1 MSAHA
6 EVMDLVA
13 QMKSAEQPF
22 VLATVVRTVSVTAAK
37 AGAKAIIRPDGT
49 IVAGWIGG
57 GCARGAV
64 LKAAREALLDGE
76 PRMVSVQ
83 PENLLAELGVKP
95 GDNREGIRFASNM
108 CPSKGT
114 MDIFVEPVLPHP
126 SLVIFGASP
135 VAMSLAAQ
143 ARQLGYH
150 VTLAA
155 PAADIAAEPDAHVIV
170 DGFAPRYLNE
180 ARRFVVVSTQGKGD
194 EAALRAAL
202 AIKAEYHA
210 FVGSRRKM
218 AALREKLVAGGIA
231 REAIDR
237 VKAPAGL
244 DLGAITPEEI
254 AMSILAEITVERR
267 RGQRAANPVPANK
280 DSTMQM
286 NDSQRIPAP
295 KEKVWAALNDPEI
308 LKQCIPGCQSLDMSS
323 ADRDDRDRRVQ
334 GRAGEGDLRR
344 QGDAVRSRSAE
355 QLSDFGRGLRRR
367 CRLCKRRRA
376 VRLEAE
382 GPDVTVLHYDVDAQI
397 GGKLAQLGSRLIDST
412 AKKLAGEFFASFGQV
427 VGGTAA
433 APAEAAPKGWLG
445 KLTGAV

>member
-1 MSAHA
+1 MTKHV

-13 QMKSAEQPF
+13 QLKAAEEAF

-64 LKAAREALLDGE
+64 LKAARDALADGE

-95 GDNREGIRFASNM
+95 GENRDGVRFASNM

-114 MDIFVEPVLPHP
+114 MDVFVEPVLPHP
-126 SLVIFGASP
+126 SLVILGGSP
-135 VAMSLAAQ
+135 VALSLAAQ

-150 VTLAA
+150 VTVAA
-155 PAADIAAEPDAHVIV
+155 PAADLTDTPDADMLI
-170 DGFAPRYLNE
+170 DGFALDRLHE

-194 EAALRAAL
+194 EAALRMAVKTEAA
-202 AIKAEYHA
+202 YHA

-218 AALREKLVAGGIA
+218 AALRDKLIGEGIDA
-231 REAIDR
+231 AALDR

-267 RGQRAANPVPANK
+267 RGQR
-280 DSTMQM
+280 
-286 NDSQRIPAP
+286 
-295 KEKVWAALNDPEI
+295 
-308 LKQCIPGCQSLDMSS
+308 G
-323 ADRDDRDRRVQ
+323 
-334 GRAGEGDLRR
+334 
-344 QGDAVRSRSAE
+344 
-355 QLSDFGRGLRRR
+355 
-367 CRLCKRRRA
+367 
-376 VRLEAE
+376 
-382 GPDVTVLHYDVDAQI
+382 
-397 GGKLAQLGSRLIDST
+397 
-412 AKKLAGEFFASFGQV
+412 AS
-427 VGGTAA
+427 
-433 APAEAAPKGWLG
+433 K
-445 KLTGAV
+445 

>member
-1 MSAHA
+1 MGAHV

-13 QMKSAEQPF
+13 QMKAAEEAF

-57 GCARGAV
+57 GCAKGAV
-64 LKAAREALLDGE
+64 LKAAREALADGE

-95 GDNREGIRFASNM
+95 GETKEGVRFASNM

-126 SLVIFGASP
+126 SLVVLGASP
-135 VAMSLAAQ
+135 VALSLAAQ

-155 PAADIAAEPDAHVIV
+155 PAADLTVVPDADVVV
-170 DGFAPRYLNE
+170 DGFEPRDLID

-194 EAALRAAL
+194 EAALRQAL
-202 AIKAEYHA
+202 AVEAAYHA
-210 FVGSRRKM
+210 FVGSKRKM
-218 AALREKLVAGGIA
+218 AVLRDKLVASGLDPA
-231 REAIDR
+231 AIDR

-267 RGQRAANPVPANK
+267 RGQRDTHHV
-280 DSTMQM
+280 
-286 NDSQRIPAP
+286 
-295 KEKVWAALNDPEI
+295 
-308 LKQCIPGCQSLDMSS
+308 
-323 ADRDDRDRRVQ
+323 
-334 GRAGEGDLRR
+334 
-344 QGDAVRSRSAE
+344 
-355 QLSDFGRGLRRR
+355 
-367 CRLCKRRRA
+367 
-376 VRLEAE
+376 
-382 GPDVTVLHYDVDAQI
+382 
-397 GGKLAQLGSRLIDST
+397 
-412 AKKLAGEFFASFGQV
+412 
-427 VGGTAA
+427 
-433 APAEAAPKGWLG
+433 PKG
-445 KLTGAV
+445 

>member
-1 MSAHA
+1 MGRPMTAHV

-13 QMKSAEQPF
+13 EMKAAEQAF

-37 AGAKAIIRPDGT
+37 AGAKAIIRPDGK

-64 LKAAREALLDGE
+64 LKAAREALADGE

-83 PENLLAELGVKP
+83 PEDMLAELGVRP
-95 GDNREGIRFASNM
+95 GENRDGVRFASNL

-155 PAADIAAEPDAHVIV
+155 PAGDLSAVPDTDELV
-170 DGFAPRYLNE
+170 DGFALGELNA

-194 EAALRAAL
+194 EAALRIAVATGAA
-202 AIKAEYHA
+202 YHA

-218 AALREKLVAGGIA
+218 SALREKLVAAGVA
-231 REAIDR
+231 PEAIDR

-254 AMSILAEITVERR
+254 AMSILAEITIERR
-267 RGQRAANPVPANK
+267 RGQR
-280 DSTMQM
+280 
-286 NDSQRIPAP
+286 IPSP
-295 KEKVWAALNDPEI
+295 
-308 LKQCIPGCQSLDMSS
+308 
-323 ADRDDRDRRVQ
+323 
-334 GRAGEGDLRR
+334 
-344 QGDAVRSRSAE
+344 
-355 QLSDFGRGLRRR
+355 
-367 CRLCKRRRA
+367 
-376 VRLEAE
+376 
-382 GPDVTVLHYDVDAQI
+382 
-397 GGKLAQLGSRLIDST
+397 
-412 AKKLAGEFFASFGQV
+412 
-427 VGGTAA
+427 
-433 APAEAAPKGWLG
+433 
-445 KLTGAV
+445 